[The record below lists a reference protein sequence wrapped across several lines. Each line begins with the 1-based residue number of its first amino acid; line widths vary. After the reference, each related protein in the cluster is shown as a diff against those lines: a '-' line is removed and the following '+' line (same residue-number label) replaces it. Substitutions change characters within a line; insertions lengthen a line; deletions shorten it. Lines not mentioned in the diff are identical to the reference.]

1 MRLVELRADR
11 LLSLRR
17 VAQKAGVSRKTVNTV
32 ERGITRPTLE
42 TVRKISGALEI
53 DPHEVDEFREAIEN
67 TIRGKLNSPA
77 E

>member
-1 MRLVELRADR
+1 MRLVELRAAR
-11 LLSLRR
+11 LLSLRGL
-17 VAQKAGVSRKTVNTV
+17 AQKAGVSRRTVNTV

-42 TVRKISGALEI
+42 TVRKISVALEI